1 MSAVRT
7 AALALLIVA
16 VACDEPPTAI
26 ANRPAA
32 VVHRDFLNGPDDL
45 PNVFRT
51 ATNAGFSMRDP
62 STGYIVMAGLPTPP
76 SSLTFCGGTMSFQT
90 SSELT
95 EGELSDVLH
104 DLRMGS
110 DLNMFVYRIAGFA
123 GVCASTPFATGIGH
137 AIRTDNDLFTT
148 FTRTNSFGLRIDGVV
163 QDAAGQSYRVNAELH
178 DLIFRDLTFK
188 RVVQNV
194 YVHPVGGP

>member
-1 MSAVRT
+1 MSAIHA
-7 AALALLIVA
+7 AALALCTVA
-16 VACDEPPTAI
+16 LAACDQPPTAI
-26 ANRPAA
+26 RELPP
-32 VVHRDFLNGPDDL
+32 VRLDFLNGPDDL

-62 STGYIVMAGLPTPP
+62 STGYIAMAGLPNPP
-76 SSLTFCGGTMSFQT
+76 SSLTFCGGTVPFQT

-95 EGELSDVLH
+95 EGELKDVLH

-110 DLNMFVYRIAGFA
+110 DLNVFVYQIATFR
-123 GVCASTPFATGIGH
+123 GVCASTPFASGIGH

-148 FTRTNSFGLRIDGVV
+148 FTRTNSFGLRIQGVV
-163 QDAAGQSYRVNAELH
+163 QDAAGQSYRLNAELH
-178 DLIFRDLTFK
+178 DLIFPDLTFK

-194 YVHPVGGP
+194 NLNAVGGP

>member
-1 MSAVRT
+1 MSAVH
-7 AALALLIVA
+7 AVVLALLTVA
-16 VACDEPPTAI
+16 VACDRPPTAVVG
-26 ANRPAA
+26 RPR
-32 VVHRDFLNGPDDL
+32 VHMDFLNGPDDL

-62 STGYIVMAGLPTPP
+62 STGYIAMAGLPTPP
-76 SSLTFCGGTMSFQT
+76 TSLIFCGGTVLFQT

-95 EGELSDVLH
+95 EGELKDVLH

-110 DLNMFVYRIAGFA
+110 DLNVFIYQIATFR
-123 GVCASTPFATGIGH
+123 GVCASTPFASGVGH

-148 FTRTNSFGLRIDGVV
+148 LTRTNSFGMRIQGVV
-163 QDAAGQSYRVNAELH
+163 QDAAGQSYRLNAELH
-178 DLIFRDLTFK
+178 DLIFPDLSFK

-194 YVHPVGGP
+194 HLNPVGGP

>member
-1 MSAVRT
+1 MSAVH
-7 AALALLIVA
+7 AALLALLTVA
-16 VACDEPPTAI
+16 VACDRAPTAVM
-26 ANRPAA
+26 ARPAA
-32 VVHRDFLNGPDDL
+32 HMDFLNGPDDL

-62 STGYIVMAGLPTPP
+62 STGYIAMAGLPNPP
-76 SSLTFCGGTMSFQT
+76 TSLTFCGGSVLFQT

-95 EGELSDVLH
+95 EGQLKDVLH

-110 DLNMFVYRIAGFA
+110 DLNVFIYRIATFR
-123 GVCASTPFATGIGH
+123 GVCASTPFASGVGH

-148 FTRTNSFGLRIDGVV
+148 FTRTNSFGLRMQGTV
-163 QDAAGQSYRVNAELH
+163 QDAAGQSYHLDAELH
-178 DLIFRDLTFK
+178 DLIFPDFTAK

-194 YVHPVGGP
+194 HLNPVGGP